1 MDADRPMTLPAGLA
15 HAARTHGNRLAYV
28 DYSTGAERS
37 LTWSEVQ
44 QRARD
49 FAAGLVGLGLAAGDR
64 VAIVAT
70 NSSEWIVAF
79 HAIALAGGIGVP
91 VYYDLKAGEIADQIG
106 RTGCRFVIADAA
118 LIEELRAASPGLEKV
133 IVIGDGSHPSIETLP
148 FDAVAGAASEASSAT
163 LASRTV
169 APSDLAAVFFTSGST
184 GGPKGVM
191 LTHANF
197 LANGH
202 AIRERLA
209 FTPDDVV
216 LLVLPLHHALP
227 FQAAVVLVSLIG
239 ATIVIENDLKRVR
252 ERMQAVRPTVFF
264 GVPALYEIMLR
275 NVLARAE
282 AEGRLAA
289 LQAWQKRLGVVKRLT
304 GINLAPL
311 VFGKLH
317 RALGG
322 RLRFLVGGGAAL
334 NPATVRA
341 FAALGLPL
349 LQGWGMTEAAPAIA
363 VQPFSANRFRYT
375 SYYERHAGSVG
386 AALPGIEVKLVDVPE
401 KQIEVSTSGEGE
413 VLVRGANVFAG
424 YWQAPEATAAAIDA
438 DGWLHTGDLGRIDS
452 DGNIYLTGRSKYV
465 IVLASGEK
473 VHPDEVE
480 AKLSESALV
489 ADVIVLARRNARDR
503 TIAGAVLYPD
513 VEAVRTRCAAE
524 GSEVTEASVRRIVA
538 AEVEALCH
546 DLAPYKRI
554 TDLQLSDTP
563 LPKTPLRKV
572 AREQA
577 PAEPTFVLERW
588 LASAAESAA
597 S

>member
-1 MDADRPMTLPAGLA
+1 MDADRPMTLPAALA
-15 HAARTHGNRLAYV
+15 WAARTYGNRRAYV
-28 DYSTGAERS
+28 DYSSGSERS
-37 LTWSEVQ
+37 LSWSELE

-79 HAIALAGGIGVP
+79 HAIAIAGGIGVP
-91 VYYDLKAGEIADQIG
+91 VYYDLRAAEVAGQTG
-106 RTGCRFVIADAA
+106 RTGCRFVIADAGV
-118 LIEELRAASPGLEKV
+118 LDKLPAASPGLEKV
-133 IVIGDGSHPSIETLP
+133 IVIGEGSHPSIETLP
-148 FDAVAGAASEASSAT
+148 FDAVATAATEASRAT
-163 LASRTV
+163 LAARMV

-191 LTHANF
+191 LTHANL

-202 AIRERLA
+202 AIRQRLA

-289 LQAWQKRLGVVKRLT
+289 LQTWQKRLGVVKRLT
-304 GINLAPL
+304 GVNLAPI

-317 RALGG
+317 KALGG

-334 NPATVRA
+334 NPPTVRA

-349 LQGWGMTEAAPAIA
+349 IQGWGMTEAAPAIA
-363 VQPFSANRFRYT
+363 VQPFSARRFRYT
-375 SYYERHAGSVG
+375 DYYEKHAGSVG

-401 KQIEVSTSGEGE
+401 KQIEVAASGEGE

-438 DGWLHTGDLGRIDS
+438 GGWLHTGDLGRIDS

-480 AKLSESALV
+480 AKLGEGTLIG
-489 ADVIVLARRNARDR
+489 DVVVLARRDARDR
-503 TIAGAVLYPD
+503 TVAGAIVYPD
-513 VEAVRTRCAAE
+513 IDAVRERCASD
-524 GSEVTEASVRRIVA
+524 GVEVTEENVRRIVT
-538 AEVEALCH
+538 AEIETLCR
-546 DLAPYKRI
+546 DLASYKRVA
-554 TDLQLSDTP
+554 DVQLSDTP

-572 AREQA
+572 AREQV
-577 PAEPTFVLERW
+577 PAEPDFVLERW
-588 LASAAESAA
+588 LASAAETAA